1 MALFITARSSLSSAP
16 SRGSAPPPTRPLRR
30 LPRSLARSPARPR
43 HGARGGHWILSQFA
57 KGNDAI
63 GFSSGS
69 PYGAA
74 APCKT
79 TPSRSSPKKH
89 KYTSSTLNCDQGT
102 RTSIRQYRFTPKQK
116 PIREHAPRST
126 WASRAATWPYTKVTP
141 LLYIP
146 PPSSLPP
153 LPLTPHQ
160 SASALNTTRPSC
172 RWHYPR
178 RSVPIYRP
186 TLASCQNLHA
196 AIDVGATG
204 GAFACSLVSLRRT
217 GSSPLSC
224 PAMELWECAASH
236 ALTNTSCKAKC
247 ATFEEINNVYI
258 LYIPKKEWHS
268 LPRRWEKLVPQG
280 SLHWTCAP
288 RSPPPALWLS
298 LAASGFLQGSLSVPP
313 PAIRERLRP
322 RIRYKTRAHAMR
334 L

>member
-30 LPRSLARSPARPR
+30 LPRSLARPPARPR

-146 PPSSLPP
+146 PPL
-153 LPLTPHQ
+153 
-160 SASALNTTRPSC
+160 
-172 RWHYPR
+172 
-178 RSVPIYRP
+178 
-186 TLASCQNLHA
+186 LAS
-196 AIDVGATG
+196 
-204 GAFACSLVSLRRT
+204 
-217 GSSPLSC
+217 
-224 PAMELWECAASH
+224 
-236 ALTNTSCKAKC
+236 
-247 ATFEEINNVYI
+247 
-258 LYIPKKEWHS
+258 
-268 LPRRWEKLVPQG
+268 
-280 SLHWTCAP
+280 
-288 RSPPPALWLS
+288 SPPPHPPSERQCLKYHEAVLS
-298 LAASGFLQGSLSVPP
+298 LALPPTLS
-313 PAIRERLRP
+313 ANL
-322 RIRYKTRAHAMR
+322 
-334 L
+334 